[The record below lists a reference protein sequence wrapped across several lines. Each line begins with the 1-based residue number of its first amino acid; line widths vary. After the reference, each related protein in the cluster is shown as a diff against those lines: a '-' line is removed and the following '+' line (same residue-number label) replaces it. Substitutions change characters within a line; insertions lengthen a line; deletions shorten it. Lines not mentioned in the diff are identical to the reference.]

1 MRKISLLLIFVCLSN
16 ILYSQSDSLELY
28 YLTAISDFFKTRDI
42 KRSDKFSIL
51 FEQVHLENTLLY
63 SVSIL
68 PEDECR
74 YFLSNADGVG
84 KPYYTEIKYIEIN
97 EKLFFWQTVNPYFI
111 LDEDTY
117 NKLVEYDN
125 IKHVDVPSQEWLLG
139 WGWSLRD
146 GDKVWQYY
154 FIPGN
159 YTKFK
164 KTYCDIM
171 KIPRAFRKGKK
182 QKVTIDGYTF
192 IM

>member
-1 MRKISLLLIFVCLSN
+1 MFVCLSN

-51 FEQVHLENTLLY
+51 FEQVHLENTILY

-139 WGWSLRD
+139 WGSSLRD

-171 KIPRAFRKGKK
+171 KIPKAYGKGKK

-192 IM
+192 IL